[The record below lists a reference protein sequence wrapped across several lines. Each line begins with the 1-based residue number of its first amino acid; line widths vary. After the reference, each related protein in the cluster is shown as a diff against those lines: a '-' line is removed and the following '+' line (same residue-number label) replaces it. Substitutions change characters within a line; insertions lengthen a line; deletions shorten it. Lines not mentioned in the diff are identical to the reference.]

1 MGDLGSI
8 PGSGRS
14 PGEGNGTHSSILAW
28 RIPCT
33 EEPGVLQSMESQRDT
48 TKWLT
53 LSLSLLY
60 PTKIPLSSECSQWSQ
75 LRFMVYSLNWIPGWM
90 RDHSREK
97 GSEPCFLDHISV
109 IWGSA
114 PLTLFASHWDG
125 DSHLGPLGMLMEALC
140 GISGHLEDWNTSLS
154 PFRIALPCSLCL
166 LVALLLEYVRLCRC

>member
-1 MGDLGSI
+1 MRPRFNPWVRKISWRREWYPLQYSCLENSMYRG
-8 PGSGRS
+8 
-14 PGEGNGTHSSILAW
+14 AW
-28 RIPCT
+28 WAT
-33 EEPGVLQSMESQRDT
+33 VHGVAKRHD
-48 TKWLT
+48 WLT

-114 PLTLFASHWDG
+114 PLTLLASHWDG